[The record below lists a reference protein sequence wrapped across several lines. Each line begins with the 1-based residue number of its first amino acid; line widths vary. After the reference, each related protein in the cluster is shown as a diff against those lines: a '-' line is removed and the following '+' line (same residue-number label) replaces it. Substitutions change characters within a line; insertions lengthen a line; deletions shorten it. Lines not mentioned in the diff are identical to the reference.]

1 MSPNKI
7 DNVII
12 ADSQYFV
19 VETVKKL
26 IQEDERYLLL
36 GVVDSK
42 DELLHLLG
50 KIRHG
55 LLIIDTNTID
65 DEGPDDLKLIRDTY
79 PHIKILVLTN
89 FVSKTDFF
97 ALIKSGIKNIVYKN
111 IGREEL
117 FSAIQATLKDKKFY
131 SGEII
136 DLYLDVNEVRFPVE
150 ESKNL
155 TASEMEIVRMIADGL
170 TTKEIAK
177 KKYVSHH
184 TVSTHR
190 KNIFRKIGVSNAS
203 ELIISAIKAGW
214 IDNIEY
220 YI

>member
-1 MSPNKI
+1 MSPSKI

-19 VETVKKL
+19 VEAVKKL
-26 IQEDERYLLL
+26 VQEDKRYLLS
-36 GVVDSK
+36 GVVNSK

-50 KIRHG
+50 KIRNG

-65 DEGPDDLKLIRDTY
+65 YEGPDDLKLIRDAC
-79 PHIKILVLTN
+79 PQIKILVLTN
-89 FVSKTDFF
+89 FISKTDFLT
-97 ALIKSGIKNIVYKN
+97 LIKSGIKNIVYKN

-117 FSAIQATLKDKKFY
+117 FSAIQATLKDKKYY

-155 TASEMEIVRMIADGL
+155 TPSEVEIVRMIADGL
-170 TTKEIAK
+170 TTKEIANK
-177 KKYVSHH
+177 K
-184 TVSTHR
+184 
-190 KNIFRKIGVSNAS
+190 
-203 ELIISAIKAGW
+203 ISLTTR
-214 IDNIEY
+214 
-220 YI
+220 

>member
-19 VETVKKL
+19 VETVKRL
-26 IQEDERYLLL
+26 VQENERYLLS

-50 KIRHG
+50 KIRNG

-65 DEGPDDLKLIRDTY
+65 YEGPDDLKLIQDAC
-79 PHIKILVLTN
+79 PQIKILVLTN
-89 FVSKTDFF
+89 FVSKTDFLT
-97 ALIKSGIKNIVYKN
+97 LIKSGVKNIVYKN
-111 IGREEL
+111 IDKEEL
-117 FSAIQATLKDKKFY
+117 FSAIQATLKDKKYY

-136 DLYLDVNEVRFPVE
+136 DLYLDMNENRFPVE

-155 TASEMEIVRMIADGL
+155 TASEVEIVRMIADGL
-170 TTKEIAK
+170 TTKEIANK
-177 KKYVSHH
+177 KNISHH